1 MPDYAHPESLVSTAW
16 LADRLDTS
24 HAIVVE
30 IVWGDSAAFGRAAYD
45 RGHVPGAVAWDF
57 ENDLQDPGRRDIVG
71 TAGIERLLSSSGI
84 TATTTIVVYSGLDNL
99 LATYAF
105 WLLKVYRHR
114 DVRLLDGGKALWLA
128 EGRPTTTTAP
138 GVVPAVY
145 RALEPDRDV
154 RADRTDILWVIG
166 REDHSLVD
174 ARSAEMYRGQDA
186 AGAARGGHI
195 PGALNLAAV
204 RETHSDGSFK
214 SWRVPTVR
222 PDGTFKAVAALQ
234 ALCTDLGLLPERTI
248 ITYCV
253 RGGLSTH
260 AWFVLTQLLGYPRV
274 REYDRSWAE
283 WGNLAAMPVEV

>member
-1 MPDYAHPESLVSTAW
+1 M
-16 LADRLDTS
+16 DTS

-128 EGRPTTTTAP
+128 EGRNFGSGGIEPRR
-138 GVVPAVY
+138 GGG
-145 RALEPDRDV
+145 RALPLRYPLF
-154 RADRTDILWVIG
+154 R
-166 REDHSLVD
+166 
-174 ARSAEMYRGQDA
+174 Q
-186 AGAARGGHI
+186 
-195 PGALNLAAV
+195 AV
-204 RETHSDGSFK
+204 QQRQK
-214 SWRVPTVR
+214 TV
-222 PDGTFKAVAALQ
+222 
-234 ALCTDLGLLPERTI
+234 
-248 ITYCV
+248 
-253 RGGLSTH
+253 
-260 AWFVLTQLLGYPRV
+260 
-274 REYDRSWAE
+274 
-283 WGNLAAMPVEV
+283 